1 MKHISVLKVERD
13 VGYRKIQVTGRG
25 SYIVS
30 LPKDWVLDSDLKK
43 GSQLAFK
50 IHEDSSLLLVPRSVL
65 EQRDKTK
72 STLNEF
78 TVAITQ
84 KEDPQSIERRLK
96 SLYVV
101 SAHVIRIHFRAGELT
116 PHQKN
121 AITKTVRMLLGSE
134 IISEVP
140 NEITIQVLINHP
152 EFPIEKAIR
161 RMLAISTIMDRDAI
175 STLTNFDETL
185 LNNVIASD
193 SDLDRLNLYVIRQL
207 KYGIER
213 NMYKEMGF
221 SSPKEFLGYRI
232 VTKNLENVGD
242 NAVGTA
248 KNILALKQ
256 MIDQEL
262 LYLRDPL
269 DEEVYADVLE
279 FTSFCRRLLE
289 DSLKALFKRDYQI
302 ADEIISRFM
311 STGLDLEKQVVN
323 LMLSKTMDPNVTS
336 VIRLVLDNARKMME
350 YGRDIAEV
358 TLNRTVEEI
367 STS

>member
-1 MKHISVLKVERD
+1 MERD
-13 VGYRKIQVTGRG
+13 LGYRKIQVTGRG

-50 IHEDSSLLLVPRSVL
+50 IQEDSSLLLVPRSVL
-65 EQRDKTK
+65 EQRKETK
-72 STLNEF
+72 STLNEY

-101 SAHVIRIHFRAGELT
+101 SAHVIRIRFRAGELT
-116 PHQKN
+116 PQQKN
-121 AITKTVRMLLGSE
+121 AITNTVRMLLGSE

-161 RMLAISTIMDRDAI
+161 RMLAIATIMDRDAI
-175 STLTNFDETL
+175 SALTNFDETL

-193 SDLDRLNLYVIRQL
+193 SDLDRLNLYVVRQL

-213 NMYKEMGF
+213 NMYKELGF

-269 DEEVYADVLE
+269 NEEVYADVLE

-311 STGLDLEKQVVN
+311 STGLNLEKQAVN

-350 YGRDIAEV
+350 YGRDVAEV

-367 STS
+367 SAL

>member
-1 MKHISVLKVERD
+1 MVGYVVERD
-13 VGYRKIQVTGRG
+13 LGYRRIQRTGRG

-30 LPKDWVLDSDLKK
+30 LPKEWVTDSDLKK

-50 IHEDSSLLLVPRSVL
+50 IQEDSSLLLVPRNVL
-65 EQRDKTK
+65 EQRTKTK

-78 TVAITQ
+78 TVYITQ

-101 SAHVIRIHFRAGELT
+101 SANVIRILFQPGELT
-116 PHQKN
+116 PQQKN
-121 AITKTVRMLLGSE
+121 AITKTVRTLLGSE
-134 IISEVP
+134 IISETP
-140 NEITIQVLINHP
+140 NEIKIQVLISHP
-152 EFPIEKAIR
+152 EFPIENAIR
-161 RMLAISTIMDRDAI
+161 RILAIATIMDRNAI
-175 STLTNFDETL
+175 STLTNFDEIV

-193 SDLDRLNLYVIRQL
+193 SDLDRLNLYVVRQL

-213 NMYKEMGF
+213 NMYREMGF

-256 MIDQEL
+256 VIDKEL
-262 LYLRDPL
+262 LYVSDPL
-269 DEEVYADVLE
+269 DEELHTGILKI
-279 FTSFCRRLLE
+279 TSFCRSLLE

-311 STGLDLEKQVVN
+311 STGLELEKEAVN
-323 LMLSKTMDPNVTS
+323 QILSKTMDTNVAS
-336 VIRLVLDNARKMME
+336 VLRLVLDNARKMME

-358 TLNRTVEEI
+358 ALNRTVEEI

>member
-1 MKHISVLKVERD
+1 MERD
-13 VGYRKIQVTGRG
+13 LGYRKIQVTGRG
-25 SYIVS
+25 SFIVS

-50 IHEDSSLLLVPRSVL
+50 IQEDSSLLLVPRSVL
-65 EQRDKTK
+65 EQRKEMK

-101 SAHVIRIHFRAGELT
+101 SAHVIRIRFRAGELT
-116 PHQKN
+116 PQQKN

-140 NEITIQVLINHP
+140 SEITIQVLINHP

-161 RMLAISTIMDRDAI
+161 RMLAIATIMDRDAV
-175 STLTNFDETL
+175 SALTNFDETL
-185 LNNVIASD
+185 LNNVIDSD
-193 SDLDRLNLYVIRQL
+193 SDLDRLNLYVVRQL

-232 VTKNLENVGD
+232 VTKNLENVGN

-311 STGLDLEKQVVN
+311 STGLDLEKKAVN

-336 VIRLVLDNARKMME
+336 VLRLVLDNARKMME